1 MLIHNIGLSPLQ
13 TPAHLKKKNIRPQQ
27 KKAASH
33 NVNKVANFQSPL
45 IYLNAQ
51 PVELRVPKKK
61 PKREDRL
68 KENTI
73 LKKIS
78 LHNNYKFLIS
88 SHV

>member
-1 MLIHNIGLSPLQ
+1 MIIHNIGHSPLQ
-13 TPAHLKKKNIRPQQ
+13 PPAHLKQNTRPQR

-33 NVNKVANFQSPL
+33 NVSKVANFQSPL

-51 PVELRVPKKK
+51 PVKVRVPKKK

-68 KENTI
+68 QENTI

-78 LHNNYKFLIS
+78 LQNNYKLLIS